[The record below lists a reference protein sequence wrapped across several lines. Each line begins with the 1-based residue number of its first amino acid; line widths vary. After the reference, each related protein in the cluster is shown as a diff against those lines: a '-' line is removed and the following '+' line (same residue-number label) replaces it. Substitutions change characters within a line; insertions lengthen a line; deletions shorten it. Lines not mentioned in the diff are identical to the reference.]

1 MAEKGQENGAYQ
13 LITPPNLLK
22 AKVGKGGMGR
32 IDPDLIKHAETVV
45 DSLGNEFAETVS
57 REILHVM
64 ELAMDL
70 ETDPAK
76 AADIRKNIRRV
87 AHDLRGQGATYG
99 YDLISDVAECLFQ
112 YTDRLSSAAE
122 LNPEVLRAHA
132 DAMRAIIKNDVK
144 GDGGVVGIDLVA
156 SLDALVLRMTG

>member
-22 AKVGKGGMGR
+22 AKVGKGGVAR
-32 IDPDLIKHAETVV
+32 IDPDLIKHAENVIGSMGDDFV
-45 DSLGNEFAETVS
+45 ETVS
-57 REILHVM
+57 CEIMHVM
-64 ELAMDL
+64 QLAVDL
-70 ETDPAK
+70 ETDRAK
-76 AADIRKNIRRV
+76 ATEILKNVRRV

-99 YDLISDVAECLFQ
+99 YDLISDVSECLFR

-122 LNPEVLRAHA
+122 LNPDVLRAHA
-132 DAMRAIIKNDVK
+132 DAMRAVIKNEVK
-144 GDGGVVGIDLVA
+144 GDGGAVGINLVA